1 MLRLFHTV
9 QRSLILQNLT
19 FQYKD
24 TYFCLFSDPIER
36 RLSRIY
42 QMICKR
48 LLDCIENLI
57 SSVCFNIF
65 YKFLFFFL
73 RYYFFSLYLCILLTY
88 FRVNDVFR
96 IRLFSFQH

>member
-36 RLSRIY
+36 WLSRIY
-42 QMICKR
+42 QMI
-48 LLDCIENLI
+48 
-57 SSVCFNIF
+57 
-65 YKFLFFFL
+65 
-73 RYYFFSLYLCILLTY
+73 
-88 FRVNDVFR
+88 
-96 IRLFSFQH
+96 